1 LPLKLLWDLDSCS
14 FSLNLVLSFFQSF
27 DLDSCPLDQLG
38 EHTDCQRG
46 IPCVRALVLLLH
58 SF

>member
-1 LPLKLLWDLDSCS
+1 ALDHAP

-38 EHTDCQRG
+38 ENTDCERG
-46 IPCVRALVLLLH
+46 IPCVKALVLLLH